1 MENCS
6 EFCAAAWL
14 RGQIGNL
21 SYIEEI
27 IAMKQTTTLFLVILA
42 GFLLATGVAR
52 ATAMAGARPT
62 ALAAPQL
69 TTQPEAAAAAIN
81 WLIAARQ
88 NRDGGY
94 TSFSSGANEQPSTV
108 GGTVDAVLALASGG
122 VDAALPGTGQ
132 RHSPIGYMRD
142 HVGDVADYAAANGG
156 NAGKLLLSLTAAAQN
171 PRDFEGYNFV
181 LTLTQ
186 HLSPTGQYHVS
197 DPYNQSL
204 AMLGVAAVREVV
216 PASAIQW
223 LLDRQAS
230 GGDLDGSWDDGYGT
244 LGNTD
249 ATALAVMALL
259 AAGIS
264 PDDHSLVRAAAF
276 LSRTQLAT
284 GGFAYAAGL
293 PENANSTALAL
304 QALSALG
311 EDFYTP
317 GGSWDAGGGTP
328 LDALFRYQGP
338 TGAFQSDFGAGPFD
352 DFFATVQAVPGITG
366 RPFPLPARFESARL
380 GLDCLATLQDA
391 DTGGWEQFAGF
402 GVSAAGTARAI
413 QAIAAVGDDPLDYA
427 TPAGIHPL
435 QALADLTP
443 AYLSGG
449 RGGRV
454 GIVMQGVV
462 AGGGDVTDF
471 AGYNLPF
478 HLTHYLSP
486 TGEYDDTAFG
496 IFSHAEALLG
506 LAAARQ
512 SPAPS
517 AIAFLQAAQSGG
529 NWGSPDDNGIALQ
542 SLGRLGYQPPPLA
555 LTHLHH
561 TQLADGGWGY
571 GDIANPNTTAEVV
584 QGIAAL
590 GQDPFDPAW
599 SLVQSGRL
607 RHAADAIMETQ
618 APGGCWLDFF
628 GVNDDPFATT
638 DAILALTAQAW
649 PYPDL
654 YLPVMFHESQN

>member
-1 MENCS
+1 
-6 EFCAAAWL
+6 
-14 RGQIGNL
+14 
-21 SYIEEI
+21 
-27 IAMKQTTTLFLVILA
+27 MKQTTTLLLVILA
-42 GFLLATGVAR
+42 GFLLATGVVR
-52 ATAMAGARPT
+52 ATAVAEERPD

-81 WLIAARQ
+81 WLITTRQ

-94 TSFSSGANEQPSTV
+94 TSFSSGADRQPSTV
-108 GGTVDAVLALASGG
+108 GGTVDAVLAIASGG
-122 VDAALPGTGQ
+122 VDVALPGPGQ
-132 RHSPIGYMRD
+132 RHSPIGYLGD
-142 HVGDVADYAAANGG
+142 HAADVADYAADNGG
-156 NAGKLLLSLTAAAQN
+156 NAGKLLLALTAAAQN
-171 PRDFEGYNFV
+171 PRDFAGYNFV
-181 LTLTQ
+181 ISLTQ

-204 AMLGVAAVREVV
+204 AMLGVAAVREDV
-216 PASAIQW
+216 PASAAQW
-223 LLDRQAS
+223 LLDRQTS
-230 GGDLDGSWDDGYGT
+230 GGDLDGSWDDGYDT

-276 LSRTQLAT
+276 LSRTQLTT

-317 GGSWDAGGGTP
+317 GGPWDAGGGTP
-328 LDALFRYQGP
+328 LDALFRYQGT

-366 RPFPLPARFESARL
+366 RPYPLPARYESARL
-380 GLDCLATLQDA
+380 GLACLASLQDA
-391 DTGGWEQFAGF
+391 DTGGWEQFVGN
-402 GVSAAGTARAI
+402 GVTAAGTSRAI
-413 QAIAAVGDDPLDYA
+413 QAIVALGYDPLDYV
-427 TPAGIHPL
+427 TPAGITPL

-454 GIVMQGVV
+454 GIIMQGVV
-462 AGGGDVTDF
+462 AGGGDVDDF

-478 HLTHYLSP
+478 SLTHYLSP
-486 TGEYDDTAFG
+486 TGEYDDTSFG
-496 IFSHAEALLG
+496 IFNHAEALLG
-506 LAAARQ
+506 LAAAKQRPV
-512 SPAPS
+512 PA
-517 AIAFLQAAQSGG
+517 AITFLQMAQTAG

-542 SLGRLGYQPPPLA
+542 SLGRLGYQAPPLA

-571 GDIANPNTTAEVV
+571 GDIASPNTTAEVV

-590 GQDPFDPAW
+590 GLDPFDPAW
-599 SLVQSGRL
+599 SQVASGRL
-607 RHAADAIMETQ
+607 RNAADAVMGMQ
-618 APGGCWLDFF
+618 APSGCWPDFL
-628 GVNDDPFATT
+628 GANDDPFSTT
-638 DAILALTAQAW
+638 DAILLLAAQAW

-654 YLPVMFHESQN
+654 FLPTVFHEFQD